1 MKVFIT
7 GACGFL
13 GSSLAEYLVQ
23 KNIKVVAYTYYN
35 SENSIGLL
43 RYLDPKVLKKI
54 KIISGDIRDFR
65 RTRDSMKGCDSVIN
79 LAALIGIPYSY
90 HSPQS
95 YIDTN
100 INGTY
105 NILEAAKNLGL
116 NKIILTSTSEVYGTA
131 KYTPI
136 DEKHP
141 LNPQSPYAA
150 SKVGSDSL
158 GMSYFYSYNLP
169 ITIIRPFN
177 TYGPKQSLRAII
189 PTILNQYLN
198 NTNILKLGNIN
209 TIRDLTYID
218 DTSKAFYLALKNSK
232 KNLQGQTINL
242 GIGYGIK
249 VKDVIKEIEKQNNI
263 KFKILTD
270 KNRLRPENS
279 EVTKL
284 ISSNKK
290 AKKILNWLPKF
301 NGSKGLNLG
310 LNKTLD
316 WYKKNRNE
324 YSSSDFII

>member
-1 MKVFIT
+1 MKVFLT

-13 GSSLAEYLVQ
+13 GSNLAEYLVQ

-43 RYLDPKVLKKI
+43 RYLKPSILKKM
-54 KIISGDIRDFR
+54 KIISGDVRDFK
-65 RTRDSMKGCDSVIN
+65 RTKDSMKGCDCVIN

-116 NKIILTSTSEVYGTA
+116 NKMILTSTSEVYGSA
-131 KYTPI
+131 KYIPI

-150 SKVGSDSL
+150 SKVASDSL
-158 GMSYFYSYNLP
+158 GMSYFYSYDLP

-198 NTNILKLGNIN
+198 KTNTLRLGNIN

-218 DTSKAFYLALKNSK
+218 DTCRAFYLALKNSK
-232 KNLQGQTINL
+232 KILLGQTINL
-242 GIGYGIK
+242 GVGYGIK
-249 VKDVIKEIEKQNNI
+249 VRDIIKKIEKQNNI

-270 KNRLRPENS
+270 KNRLRPKNS
-279 EVTKL
+279 EVMKL

-290 AKKILNWLPKF
+290 AKKILNWVPRYI
-301 NGSKGLNLG
+301 GSKGLDQG
-310 LNKTLD
+310 LTKTLN
-316 WYKKNRNE
+316 WYNHNRN
-324 YSSSDFII
+324 YISSDFII

>member
-1 MKVFIT
+1 MKVFLT

-13 GSSLAEYLVQ
+13 GSNLAEYLVSR
-23 KNIKVVAYTYYN
+23 NIKVVAYTYYN

-43 RYLDPKVLKKI
+43 RYLNPKILKKI
-54 KIISGDIRDFR
+54 KIISGDVRDFK
-65 RTRDSMKGCDSVIN
+65 RTKDSMRGCDSVIN

-105 NILEAAKNLGL
+105 NILEAAKDLGL
-116 NKIILTSTSEVYGTA
+116 KKIILTSTSEVYGTA
-131 KYTPI
+131 KYIPI
-136 DEKHP
+136 DENHP

-189 PTILNQYLN
+189 PTILNQYLK

-209 TIRDLTYID
+209 TIRDLTYIE
-218 DTSKAFYLALKNSK
+218 DTCKAFHLALKNQK
-232 KNLQGQTINL
+232 KDIFGQVINL

-249 VKDVIKEIEKQNNI
+249 VKKIIREVEKLNKLKFIIK
-263 KFKILTD
+263 LD

-279 EVTKL
+279 EVMRL

-290 AKKILNWLPKF
+290 AKKILNWEPKYTG
-301 NGSKGLNLG
+301 NKGLNLG
-310 LNKTLD
+310 LAKTLN
-316 WYKKNRNE
+316 WYKQNRN
-324 YSSSDFII
+324 YISSDFII

>member
-1 MKVFIT
+1 MKVFLT

-13 GSSLAEYLVQ
+13 GSNLAEYLVH
-23 KNIKVVAYTYYN
+23 KKINVIAYTYYN

-43 RYLDPKVLKKI
+43 KYLNPKVLKKI
-54 KIISGDIRDFR
+54 KIIPGDIRDFK
-65 RTRDSMKGCDSVIN
+65 RTRDSMRGCDSVIN

-116 NKIILTSTSEVYGTA
+116 NRIILTSTSEVYGTA
-131 KYTPI
+131 KYIPI

-158 GMSYFYSYNLP
+158 GMSYFYSYDLP

-198 NTNILKLGNIN
+198 NTKFLKLGNIN

-218 DTSKAFYLALKNSK
+218 DTCRAFYLALKSFK
-232 KNLQGQTINL
+232 KILQGQTINL
-242 GIGYGIK
+242 GVGYGIK
-249 VKDVIKEIEKQNNI
+249 VKDIIREIEKQNNI
-263 KFKILTD
+263 KFKILID

-279 EVTKL
+279 EVMRL

-290 AKKILNWLPKF
+290 AKKILNWEPKF
-301 NGSKGLNLG
+301 NGDKGLNLG
-310 LNKTLD
+310 LIKTLD
-316 WYKKNRNE
+316 WYKKNRND
-324 YSSSDFII
+324 YLSSDFTI